1 MIFLEQALLEIG
13 RGQTLVTISS
23 FFNNLA
29 NARKELSTP
38 KVVSHLNQPLYLW
51 VESHPSFPRQSQKSI
66 ALLPIL
72 SKFSMYDVKM
82 LNESCSEFG
91 DTHLTVGHGFIIQ
104 ACLSVTYLAEMVPRR
119 SLMTKGQESDLNR

>member
-1 MIFLEQALLEIG
+1 M
-13 RGQTLVTISS
+13 
-23 FFNNLA
+23 
-29 NARKELSTP
+29 
-38 KVVSHLNQPLYLW
+38 

-91 DTHLTVGHGFIIQ
+91 DTHLRVEHGFIVQ
-104 ACLSVTYLAEMVPRR
+104 ACPGVTYPRWNGSEKIYDDER
-119 SLMTKGQESDLNR
+119 TRKWSESAAREII